1 MQTFSAKF
9 AALSSCIVRQIAW
22 SIKTT
27 VLTKLIHQTHFQMT
41 SRLLWQNNTTS
52 YSTEASC
59 LKLQLCQP
67 QLITQFNS
75 VPRSYATTWYNSLV
89 TRITLSTA
97 TTLSS
102 AKVTK
107 WRSPHLLV
115 VTKAK
120 RLFPD
125 PSCWIS
131 FQIKPLSPTLKWSN
145 AWIGNS
151 GTTVSQKMHFKQ
163 KIEHIVY
170 RWAKQPV
177 YAINVVNKLSNY
189 SRRKGVQSRDQNAN
203 EVATGL
209 KLDQSA

>member
-9 AALSSCIVRQIAW
+9 AALNSCIARQIAL
-22 SIKTT
+22 STKTT
-27 VLTKLIHQTHFQMT
+27 VLTKLIRPTHFQMT
-41 SRLLWQNNTTS
+41 SRLLWRNNTTS

-67 QLITQFNS
+67 QSITQFNS
-75 VPRSYATTWYNSLV
+75 VPRSCATVLCNSLV
-89 TRITLSTA
+89 TRIILSTV

-107 WRSPHLLV
+107 WRSPHSLV
-115 VTKAK
+115 ATKAK
-120 RLFPD
+120 LLFRD

-131 FQIKPLSPTLKWSN
+131 FLIKPLSPTPKWSN

-163 KIEHIVY
+163 KIELIV
-170 RWAKQPV
+170 
-177 YAINVVNKLSNY
+177 
-189 SRRKGVQSRDQNAN
+189 
-203 EVATGL
+203 
-209 KLDQSA
+209 